1 MRNKDIKVGD
11 TIWMYY
17 DDLTYIRDY
26 PVLSVKKKGTLVT
39 VVVDAGLE
47 KPYEVTLYGHA
58 SSNILSGFDRR
69 FGGTD
74 KYYTCDYDSLKVSQE
89 IFRRYAQHKEIGRA
103 LLNLVSL
110 LKDKV

>member
-1 MRNKDIKVGD
+1 MRNKEIKVGD

-17 DDLTYIRDY
+17 GDCSYSRDLTVIK
-26 PVLSVKKKGTLVT
+26 VKKKGTLVT
-39 VVVDAGLE
+39 VVVDASFD
-47 KPYEVTLYGHA
+47 KPYEVTLYGHV

-69 FGGTD
+69 FTGYGH
-74 KYYTCDYDSLKVSQE
+74 YYTCDYDYLEGLQE
-89 IFRRYAQHKEIGRA
+89 KSRKYDQHKEIGRA